1 MFLAIGMYP
10 CGTYIADTALFV
22 YLEQEYIQADSGHR
36 RTKGQQLNWLET
48 AVQGRSMRRLE
59 GVLGK
64 KAWSCWNTAGKST
77 KIRQEGRFEVIV
89 IVTNSSDS

>member
-64 KAWSCWNTAGKST
+64 KPGVAETQLANPPKFGK
-77 KIRQEGRFEVIV
+77 KEGLK
-89 IVTNSSDS
+89 